1 MKKILYDIEQLI
13 MANGKET
20 GICRVSLEVLH
31 AIEENNGF
39 DVYPLVTTNKGCDA
53 GEYLTSKGL
62 GSLANKVVYMPH
74 LKKTTQKHNLYK
86 AFCSYVQELKYKKK
100 YLREL
105 NKYDEYIS
113 IFSPISPI
121 VYSSNLKTKLIVHD
135 LIPIKFPQYCAK
147 KFVHKYKC
155 WVQAIKADNVI
166 CVSEATKQDFL
177 YYRPDYKNKDVN
189 VVYLAASDKFSP
201 QSAGNI
207 KQKYNINTE
216 KYILSV
222 SDHNPRKNFTHLIDA
237 FAKFLDISKATDIS
251 LAIVGPKARDSEN
264 IKNIIEK
271 HSKYKDKIIITGFVD
286 DKDMPALYSTAE
298 MFVFPSLY
306 EGFGL
311 PILEAMK
318 CGTPV
323 ISSNN
328 SSLLEVG
335 GNAPLY
341 ISGTDIEETAKA
353 IEHLYIDE
361 KICNDMKEKGFK
373 QAQKFNWAQTSNDIF
388 NL

>member
-31 AIEENNGF
+31 AIEKNENF
-39 DVYPLVTTNKGCDA
+39 DVYPIVTTNKGCNA
-53 GEYLTSKGL
+53 EEYLKSKGL
-62 GSLANKVVYMPH
+62 NSFAEKVVYLPH

-100 YLREL
+100 YLKEL

-155 WVQAIKADNVI
+155 WVQAIRADKII
-166 CVSEATKQDFL
+166 CDSKATKQDFL

-189 VVYLAASDKFSP
+189 VVYLAASDKYSP
-201 QSAGNI
+201 QSADNI

-286 DKDMPALYSTAE
+286 DQDMPALYSTAE

-328 SSLLEVG
+328 SSLPEVG

-341 ISGTDIEETAKA
+341 ISGTDVEETAKA

>member
-13 MANGKET
+13 TAGGKET

-31 AIEENNGF
+31 AIEKNENF
-39 DVYPLVTTNKGCDA
+39 DVYPIVTTNKCCNA
-53 GEYLTSKGL
+53 EEYLRSKGL
-62 GSLANKVVYMPH
+62 NSFAEKVVYLPH

-100 YLREL
+100 YLKEL

-155 WVQAIKADNVI
+155 WVKSIRADKII
-166 CVSEATKQDFL
+166 CDSKATKQDFL
-177 YYRPDYKNKDVN
+177 YYRSDYKNKDVN
-189 VVYLAASDKFSP
+189 VVYLAASDKYSP
-201 QSAGNI
+201 QSASNI

-237 FAKFLDISKATDIS
+237 FAKFLDISKATNIS

-328 SSLLEVG
+328 SSLPEVG

-341 ISGTDIEETAKA
+341 ISGTDVEETAKA